1 MRGWTHAEEEAL
13 RVLAPLGGPEL
24 ALAFDRS
31 LRSVY
36 NRAWRLGIRIGGRS
50 CEKNL
55 RTSSPAILREIT
67 RLSQTS
73 LCPVCAKRPMGVNR
87 TGLCGP
93 CHLNGLR
100 TVHEIEI
107 ATADAQRKLW
117 AARSKLQRRR
127 RSLEA
132 VES

>member
-1 MRGWTHAEEEAL
+1 LRGWTHAEEEAL
-13 RVLAPLGGPEL
+13 RVLAPLGGP
-24 ALAFDRS
+24 ALAISFDRS
-31 LRSVY
+31 LTSIYV
-36 NRAWRLGIRIGGRS
+36 RASRLGIRLGGKS
-50 CEKNL
+50 CDRILKG
-55 RTSSPAILREIT
+55 SSPAIMRKIT
-67 RLSQTS
+67 ELSRTS
-73 LCPVCAKRPMGVNR
+73 LCPVCAKRPIGVNR

-93 CHLNGLR
+93 CHLDGLR

-127 RSLEA
+127 RSLDA